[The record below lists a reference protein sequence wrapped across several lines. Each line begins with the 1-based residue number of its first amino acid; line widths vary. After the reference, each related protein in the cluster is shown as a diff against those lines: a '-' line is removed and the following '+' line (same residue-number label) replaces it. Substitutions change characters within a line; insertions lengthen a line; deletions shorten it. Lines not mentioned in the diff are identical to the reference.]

1 MLLAFTDCKEIEMI
15 SLALILLAAPGL
27 ETNVVNQGN
36 PSTGILCPVFMTKG
50 EAIFGGPDVKPRG
63 HNKVLQRHMC
73 FTQVVI
79 PLQSICIMQGYEENR
94 CKARTIKWIKR
105 KK

>member
-1 MLLAFTDCKEIEMI
+1 MI
-15 SLALILLAAPGL
+15 SITLILLAAPGL
-27 ETNVVNQGN
+27 ETNVVNQAN
-36 PSTGILCPVFMTKG
+36 PSTGIYCPIFMTKG

-79 PLQSICIMQGYEENR
+79 PLQQICIGQGYSGKR
-94 CKARTIKWIKR
+94 CKKRTIKWIKR

>member
-1 MLLAFTDCKEIEMI
+1 MI
-15 SLALILLAAPGL
+15 SIALILLAAPGL

-73 FTQVVI
+73 FTQVVA

>member
-1 MLLAFTDCKEIEMI
+1 MLTVILALLATP
-15 SLALILLAAPGL
+15 SL

-36 PSTGILCPVFMTKG
+36 PSTGIQCPIFMTKG

-73 FTQVVI
+73 YVQVVK
-79 PLQSICIMQGYEENR
+79 PLQMKCLSEGYKKER
-94 CKARTIKWIKR
+94 CVMRTIKWIKR
-105 KK
+105 RNQK